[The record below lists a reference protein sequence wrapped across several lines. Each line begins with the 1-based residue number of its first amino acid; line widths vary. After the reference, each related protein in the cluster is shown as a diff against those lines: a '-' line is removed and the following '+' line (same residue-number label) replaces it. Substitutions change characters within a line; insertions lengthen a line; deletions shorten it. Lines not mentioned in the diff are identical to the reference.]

1 MEFNKHKKTR
11 LIMAKTGSE
20 KKGKGEKT
28 KIKNK
33 TKAKARTPKYAK
45 PSGLPF

>member
-1 MEFNKHKKTR
+1 
-11 LIMAKTGSE
+11 MAKTGSE

-28 KIKNK
+28 TIKNK

-45 PSGLPF
+45 PAGLPF

>member
-1 MEFNKHKKTR
+1 
-11 LIMAKTGSE
+11 MAKTGSE